1 MAKDFKEL
9 RELAKKIS
17 KKAYSPYS
25 QAKVGSA
32 IKTKSGKIYSGCNIE
47 NSSFSA
53 TLCAER
59 VAIFKAIS
67 EGEKSL
73 AQVYVYTK
81 DGWPPCG
88 MCLQV
93 MSEFADKNTVVII
106 GDEKGNEKVLKFS
119 ELMPNAFTPDHLKK
133 K

>member
-1 MAKDFKEL
+1 LAKNFKEL

-32 IKTKSGKIYSGCNIE
+32 IKTKSGKIFSGCNVE

-59 VAIFKAIS
+59 VAIFKAVS

-73 AQVYVYTK
+73 SQVYVYTK

-93 MSEFADKNTVVII
+93 MSEFADKNTEVII